1 MSDFTTRSQPAEP
14 DAPRVPSLTERITEI
29 LREHFPEYISGSC
42 LCGAEFDKYIEYNDH
57 VAPLIAAAA
66 EQHYRRRIETVEQLD
81 TLPEDSVV
89 RDDSRYV
96 YEKATARRWHQPGW
110 EGQRWSD
117 AIDLPATVLWS
128 PGGERS
134 AAETRTLT
142 CDAGCLDEGAPM
154 EECSAHGRT
163 PADLWLQLDLVRKQ
177 RNEARAKVERLR
189 GALDGLKTEWENAA
203 EEEGGELGGPTA
215 GAFYECA
222 ASIEAVLRGDQ

>member
-1 MSDFTTRSQPAEP
+1 MPDFTA
-14 DAPRVPSLTERITEI
+14 RITEI
-29 LREHFPEYISGSC
+29 LRDNIHQTDLDEFHPAMLPHLATLIS
-42 LCGAEFDKYIEYNDH
+42 
-57 VAPLIAAAA
+57 AAAKG
-66 EQHYRRRIETVEQLD
+66 HYRPRIETVEELD
-81 TLPEDSVV
+81 ALPEGSVV

-177 RNEARAKVERLR
+177 RDEARPKVETPEQLDAQPVGVVVLDAELNVCERL
-189 GALDGLKTEWENAA
+189 GGWDDG
-203 EEEGGELGGPTA
+203 LGGPCGLMWGTVGVAAPVIPALPAVVLWSPGA
-215 GAFYECA
+215 GE
-222 ASIEAVLRGDQ
+222 